1 MYAFSMAHPYMQ
13 TSVNSNNRE
22 IIQRILIVSNIY
34 KIAVPLLRTLRF
46 PEIMTSE
53 TTDELGWV
61 TERIE

>member
-1 MYAFSMAHPYMQ
+1 MYTFSMAHPYMQ

-46 PEIMTSE
+46 PAIMTCE
-53 TTDELGWV
+53 TTDELG
-61 TERIE
+61 